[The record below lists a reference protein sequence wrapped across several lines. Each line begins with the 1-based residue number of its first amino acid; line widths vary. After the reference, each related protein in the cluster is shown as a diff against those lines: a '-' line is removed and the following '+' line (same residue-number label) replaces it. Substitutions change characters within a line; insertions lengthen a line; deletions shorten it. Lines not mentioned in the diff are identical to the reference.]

1 MRFPLFCQDPSRVSE
16 YTKIK
21 GSFIFQKKEG
31 FPDKESVY
39 VVAATETMMSLLMGR
54 IIISLIVVEN
64 FMKGIGGMIIL
75 RQLNRVGHMQY
86 K

>member
-1 MRFPLFCQDPSRVSE
+1 
-16 YTKIK
+16 
-21 GSFIFQKKEG
+21 
-31 FPDKESVY
+31 
-39 VVAATETMMSLLMGR
+39 MMSLLMGR